1 MFFNIL
7 FRVQLPKC
15 RRIFVLCEWS
25 TNLLNYVI
33 MTKKETTV
41 AASNE
46 APATVKDTKTL
57 LAEALHCGNFK
68 EVSRLALQAA
78 NEEKLAKL
86 AAAEAAKK
94 AAKEAE
100 KAEVATKVTEL
111 VGQLMNGEF
120 ETFAGLWTIIRTTL
134 PPVTKNAKVPSAT
147 NGRTA
152 TNGRKTKR
160 QLTDDLLAAG
170 PCTLG
175 FSDRNPEQPLQHKY
189 TRLPLFCSY

>member
-1 MFFNIL
+1 
-7 FRVQLPKC
+7 
-15 RRIFVLCEWS
+15 
-25 TNLLNYVI
+25 
-33 MTKKETTV
+33 MTKKVEQTV

-46 APATVKDTKTL
+46 APVAVKDTKEL
-57 LAEALHCGNFK
+57 IAEAIAAGNFK
-68 EVSRLALQAA
+68 EVSRLALVAA

-100 KAEVATKVTEL
+100 KAEVAAKVAEL
-111 VGQLMNGEF
+111 TDQLMNGEF
-120 ETFAGLWTIIRTTL
+120 ETFAGLWFIIRTTL

-160 QLTDDLLAAG
+160 QITDDLLAEG
-170 PCTLG
+170 GCTLADLTAA
-175 FSDRNPEQPLQHKY
+175 FVAEYPEDLDAEAHAKQYLAGRARKDGERY
-189 TRLPLFCSY
+189 VAK

>member
-1 MFFNIL
+1 ML
-7 FRVQLPKC
+7 M
-15 RRIFVLCEWS
+15 
-25 TNLLNYVI
+25 T
-33 MTKKETTV
+33 TKKEMTV
-41 AASNE
+41 AASSE
-46 APATVKDTKTL
+46 APVTKDTKTL
-57 LAEALHCGNFK
+57 LAEAIAAGNFK
-68 EVSRLALQAA
+68 EVSRLALVAA

-100 KAEVATKVTEL
+100 KAEVAAKVAEL
-111 VGQLMNGEF
+111 TDQLMNGEF

-160 QLTDDLLAAG
+160 QITDDLLAAG
-170 PCTLG
+170 PCTLADLTSA
-175 FSDRNPEQPLQHKY
+175 FLAEYPEDLDAENHAKQYLAGRARKDGDFY
-189 TRLPLFCSY
+189 IAK